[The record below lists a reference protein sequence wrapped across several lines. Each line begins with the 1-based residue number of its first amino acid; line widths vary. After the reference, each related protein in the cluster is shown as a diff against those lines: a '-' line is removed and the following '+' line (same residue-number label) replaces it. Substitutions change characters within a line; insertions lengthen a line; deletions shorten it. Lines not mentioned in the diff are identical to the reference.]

1 MKHRQ
6 MRPTM
11 SDYKVLP
18 SILSANH
25 GRFIEEA
32 KQVDIPEI
40 EYLHLDVMDGHF
52 VPNITFGPGV
62 VASLKKHTRFK
73 LDVHLMIENV
83 DHHIPQF
90 AEAGAD
96 IITIHQ
102 EATRHLDRSLNLI
115 RQSGAKVGVTI
126 NPATPPETLQW
137 VLDVVDLVLIM
148 SVNPGFGGQQFIE
161 SSVEKIRDL
170 AEMRRRGNHQFI
182 IEVDGGI
189 DHKTAPLTYE
199 AGAEYFVAGNAIFG
213 QSDRPA
219 AIRKI
224 IQSIE
229 AGRKRQKSVVT

>member
-1 MKHRQ
+1 
-6 MRPTM
+6 M
-11 SDYKVLP
+11 SDYQILP
-18 SILSANH
+18 SILSADH
-25 GRFIEEA
+25 GKFVEEA
-32 KQVDIPEI
+32 AQVDIPEI
-40 EYLHLDVMDGHF
+40 EFLHVDVMDGHF
-52 VPNITFGPGV
+52 VPNITFGAGV

-83 DHHIPQF
+83 DDYIPRF

-115 RQSGAKVGVTI
+115 RQSGAKVGVTT
-126 NPATPPETLQW
+126 NPATSLETLQW
-137 VLDVVDLVLIM
+137 VLPIVDLVLIM

-161 SSVEKIRDL
+161 SSVDKIRRL
-170 AEMRRRGNHQFI
+170 AEMRREGNHQFT

-189 DHKTAPLTYE
+189 DHQTAPMTY
-199 AGAEYFVAGNAIFG
+199 AVGAEYFVAGNAVFG
-213 QSDRPA
+213 EPDRPA

-229 AGRKRQKSVVT
+229 AERKRRKSVVT